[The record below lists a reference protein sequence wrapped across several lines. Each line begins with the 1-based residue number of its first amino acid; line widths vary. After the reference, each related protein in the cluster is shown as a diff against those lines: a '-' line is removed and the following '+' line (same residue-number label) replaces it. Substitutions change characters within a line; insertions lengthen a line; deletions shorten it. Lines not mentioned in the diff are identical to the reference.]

1 MKKRKCLHLQSAPD
15 KHQLQKSI
23 LDKINVSVT
32 PVSIVILVAMT
43 KPVQIGEKLNDK
55 GHEAYRK

>member
-1 MKKRKCLHLQSAPD
+1 MQSAPD